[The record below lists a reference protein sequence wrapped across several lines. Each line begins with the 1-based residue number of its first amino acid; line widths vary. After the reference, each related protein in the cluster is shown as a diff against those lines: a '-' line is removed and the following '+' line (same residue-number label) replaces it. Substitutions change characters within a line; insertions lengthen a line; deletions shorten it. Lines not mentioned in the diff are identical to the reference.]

1 MIFVVDHINE
11 EGLDFDI
18 LEPKERFNIDST
30 GCVLAEG
37 VKVQGTLE
45 RIGLEILCKGSLE
58 TGLSVTCT
66 RCLSNFSFVVKS
78 ELKVH
83 FIPRTDINKLANE
96 IELTEQDVEQEFYEE
111 GRIDLSSPTRDLIL
125 LSLPQVI
132 LCRQDCA
139 GLCPECGSNLN
150 TNKCDCK
157 NEGSYDPRLAVL
169 QRLKDKLK

>member
-37 VKVQGTLE
+37 VKIRGTLE

-111 GRIDLSSPTRDLIL
+111 GRVDLSSPARDLIL
-125 LSLPQVI
+125 LSMPQVI
-132 LCRQDCA
+132 LCRQNCA
-139 GLCPECGSNLN
+139 GLCPKCGSNLN
-150 TNKCDCK
+150 RNKCDCK

>member
-1 MIFVVDHINE
+1 MIFVIEHIHE

-18 LEPKERFNIDST
+18 LEPKEHFNIDST
-30 GCVLAEG
+30 DCVLEEG

-45 RIGLEILCKGSLE
+45 RTGLEILCKGSLE

-66 RCLSNFSFVVKS
+66 RCLSDFSFVVKS
-78 ELKVH
+78 EFKVH
-83 FIPRTDINKLANE
+83 FVPKTDNNNLAHE
-96 IELTEQDVEQEFYEE
+96 IELTELDVEQEFYEE
-111 GRIDLSSPTRDLIL
+111 GRVDLSSPTRDLIL

-132 LCRQDCA
+132 LCRQDCD

-157 NEGSYDPRLAVL
+157 NDGSYDPRLAVL

>member
-30 GCVLAEG
+30 GCVLVEG

-66 RCLSNFSFVVKS
+66 RCLSDFSFVVKS

-83 FIPRTDINKLANE
+83 FIPRTDNNKLAHE
-96 IELTEQDVEQEFYEE
+96 IELTELDVEQEFYEE
-111 GRIDLSSPTRDLIL
+111 GRVNLSNPARDLIL

-132 LCRQDCA
+132 LCRQNCS

-169 QRLKDKLK
+169 QQLKDKLK

>member
-18 LEPKERFNIDST
+18 LEPKERFNIDSS

-45 RIGLEILCKGSLE
+45 RTGLEILCKGSLE

-66 RCLSNFSFVVKS
+66 RCLSDFSFVVKS

-83 FIPRTDINKLANE
+83 FIPRTDNKKLAHE
-96 IELTEQDVEQEFYEE
+96 IELTELDVEQEFYEE
-111 GRIDLSSPTRDLIL
+111 GRVDLSNPARDLIL

-132 LCRQDCA
+132 LCRQDCE
-139 GLCPECGSNLN
+139 GLCPKCGTNLN
-150 TNKCDCK
+150 VNKCDCK

-169 QRLKDKLK
+169 QQLKDKLK

>member
-11 EGLDFDI
+11 EGMDFDI

-45 RIGLEILCKGSLE
+45 RTGLEILCKGSLE

-66 RCLSNFSFVVKS
+66 RCLSDFSFVVKS

-83 FIPRTDINKLANE
+83 FIPRTNNNKLAHE
-96 IELTEQDVEQEFYEE
+96 IELTELDVEQEFYEE
-111 GRIDLSSPTRDLIL
+111 GRVDLSSPVRDLIL

-132 LCRQDCA
+132 LCRQNCA

-150 TNKCDCK
+150 TDKCDCK

-169 QRLKDKLK
+169 QRLKDKLE

>member
-30 GCVLAEG
+30 GCVLAED

-45 RIGLEILCKGSLE
+45 SIGLEILCKGSLE

-66 RCLSNFSFVVKS
+66 RCLSDFSFVVKS
-78 ELKVH
+78 ELKVQ
-83 FIPRTDINKLANE
+83 FIPRNDNIKLAHE
-96 IELTEQDVEQEFYEE
+96 IELTELDVEQEFYEE
-111 GRIDLSSPTRDLIL
+111 GRVDLSSPARDLIL

-132 LCRQDCA
+132 LCRQDCK
-139 GLCPECGSNLN
+139 GLCPECGTNLN
-150 TNKCDCK
+150 VNKCDCK

-169 QRLKDKLK
+169 QQLKDKLK